1 MCVLTPFFPVLAF
14 VCTALLLWVGR
25 ILALR
30 YGYADKP
37 GGRKKHEFPVPPIG
51 GLVIIPVFLIIA
63 NLAGLQDMI
72 PWPLAA
78 GLIALMIMGAIDD
91 VRPIRPFLKFAIM
104 VWSACFVV
112 IFGEMEITN
121 VGNLFGF
128 GLVELGLLSKAF
140 TVMCLVLLMNSINM
154 MDGVD
159 GLAGGFCALASFW
172 IGVASLGGE
181 NFALTHGLFILLGT
195 TLGFLVWNM
204 RFPWIK
210 SAKVFLGDSGAL
222 CLGLLLGWFAI
233 KATQGASPVI
243 EPVTVIWIIA
253 LPVMD
258 AFALYIA
265 RSSRGLHPFHADRRH
280 FHYRIMD
287 AGFSPSHA
295 TLIML
300 GIVAIMA
307 MLGFAADVHQFPDYV
322 LFYLWLLVFGLHT
335 VGIMHPRG
343 YLSMVRALKSKL
355 HAGQ

>member
-1 MCVLTPFFPVLAF
+1 MCVLTPFFPLLAL
-14 VCTALLLWVGR
+14 VCTAFLLWVGR
-25 ILALR
+25 LVALR
-30 YGYADKP
+30 FGYADKP
-37 GGRKKHEFPVPPIG
+37 GGRKKHDTPVPPIG
-51 GLVIIPVFLIIA
+51 GLAIIPVFLIITF
-63 NLAGLQDMI
+63 LAGLQDI
-72 PWPLAA
+72 VPWPLAC
-78 GLIALMIMGAIDD
+78 GLIALMVMGAVDD
-91 VRPIRPFLKFAIM
+91 VRPINPFLKFAIM

-112 IFGEMEITN
+112 IFGEMEITQ

-159 GLAGGFCALASFW
+159 GLAGGFCALVAFW
-172 IGVASLGGE
+172 MGVACLDATNFHISQSL
-181 NFALTHGLFILLGT
+181 FVLLGVL
-195 TLGFLVWNM
+195 LGFLVWNM

-233 KATQGASPVI
+233 KATQGVAPAM

-265 RSSRGLHPFHADRRH
+265 RSYRGLHPFNADRRH
-280 FHYRIMD
+280 LHHRIMD
-287 AGFSPSHA
+287 AGFSPSHT

-300 GIVAIMA
+300 GLIAMMA
-307 MLGFAADVHQFPDYV
+307 LVGFAAEFHQFPDYI
-322 LFYLWLLVFGLHT
+322 LFYLWLLVFALHT
-335 VGIMHPRG
+335 AGIMHPRG
-343 YLSMVRALKSKL
+343 YLSLVRTLKSRF
-355 HAGQ
+355 HTGP